1 MRGEGWVI
9 KAILWDM
16 DGVLA
21 DTGEAHFQAWKALMA
36 SQGRELSREAFNDTF
51 GMANPA
57 IMARWFGDD
66 LSPEAG
72 AALVAEKERQF
83 RAMIPQYVP
92 LGPGVRRWLAW
103 GRVVGCRQ
111 VVASSGE
118 MDNIVAVLTY
128 HEVGNY
134 FDAIVSGNCLPQ
146 SKPDPT
152 VFLYAAAGVGAAPRD
167 CLVIEDGVV
176 GVEAARRA
184 GMRCLAVTSTHRAE
198 RLAGA
203 DQIVARLDEL
213 PDDALARLLG

>member
-1 MRGEGWVI
+1 MI

-21 DTGEAHFQAWKALMA
+21 DTGEAHYQAWKALMTA
-36 SQGRELSREAFNDTF
+36 QSKTLTREEFNETF

-66 LSPEAG
+66 LDPARG
-72 AALVAEKERQF
+72 AEMVAEKERQF
-83 RAMIPQYVP
+83 RAMIPEYVP

-103 GRVVGCRQ
+103 GRAAGYRQ

-118 MDNIVAVLTY
+118 MDNIVAILTY
-128 HEVGNY
+128 HELGNF
-134 FDAIVSGNCLPQ
+134 FDAIVSGNYLPE

-152 VFLYAAAGVGAAPRD
+152 VFLHAAAAVGAEPAH
-167 CLVIEDGVV
+167 CLVVEDGVV
-176 GVEAARRA
+176 GVEAAQRA
-184 GMRCLAVTSTHRAE
+184 GMRCLAVTSTHPAE

-203 DQIVARLDEL
+203 DQIVASLDDL
-213 PDDALARLLG
+213 PEGALARLLD

>member
-1 MRGEGWVI
+1 MI

-21 DTGEAHFQAWKALMA
+21 DTGEAHFQAWKVLMA
-36 SQGRELSREAFNDTF
+36 SQGRGLTRDEFNETF

-66 LSPEAG
+66 LSAAEG

-103 GRVVGCRQ
+103 GRAAGIRQ

-118 MDNIVAVLTY
+118 MDNIVAILTY
-128 HEVGNY
+128 HEVGNF
-134 FDAIVSGNCLPQ
+134 FDAIVSGNYLPQ

-152 VFLYAAAGVGAAPRD
+152 VFLHAAAAVGADPAH

-184 GMRCLAVTSTHRAE
+184 GMRCLAVTSTHPAE

-203 DQIVARLDEL
+203 DQIVASLEGL